1 LKTDSIFYRIFQSN
15 PEILFELL
23 GQSPELAQG
32 REFGSVE
39 IKQVAFRLDGV
50 LFPSPDASDQTIWF
64 IEVQMQSDPV
74 FYQRFFA
81 EIYFYLNLY
90 PQTADWHAVVIY
102 PTRGIEP
109 KNQGLHRA
117 NLNSDQVHRVYLED
131 FSEASTES
139 LGVGMMQLIVSDVVD
154 AIPKAKVLLAKT
166 QPLSKTDPKFAAIME
181 LIETIVV
188 YKFPLLGREEIERM
202 LGLSELKQTRV
213 YQEGVEEGEE
223 RGVLKGRTEG
233 EQTGALQEARSLIL
247 RQLTR
252 RIGKVSPTI
261 RSQVQSLPLAQLES
275 LGEAL
280 LDFTSVVDLEGW
292 LRTLGS

>member
-1 LKTDSIFYRIFQSN
+1 MKTDSIFYRIFQSN

-32 REFGSVE
+32 CEFGSVE

-50 LFPSPDASDQTIWF
+50 LFPSPEALDQTIWF

-74 FYQRFFA
+74 FYHRFFA

-90 PQTADWHAVVIY
+90 PQTADWQALVIY
-102 PTRGIEP
+102 PTLSIEP
-109 KNQGLHRA
+109 KNQGLYRA

-131 FSEASTES
+131 FSETSTES
-139 LGVGMMQLIVSDVVD
+139 LGIGLMQLIVSDAMD

-188 YKFPLLGREEIERM
+188 YKFPLLGREEIENM
-202 LGLSELKQTRV
+202 LGLSELKQTKV
-213 YQEGVEEGEE
+213 YQEALQEGEQIGE
-223 RGVLKGRTEG
+223 QRG
-233 EQTGALQEARSLIL
+233 EQTGALREARSLIL

-252 RIGKVSPTI
+252 RIGAISPNSEANI
-261 RSQVQSLPLAQLES
+261 SALSIAQLES

-280 LDFTSVVDLEGW
+280 LDFSSSADLENW
-292 LRTLGS
+292 LRSQS

>member
-1 LKTDSIFYRIFQSN
+1 LKTDSIFYRIFQSS

-50 LFPSPDASDQTIWF
+50 LFPSPDALDQTIWF
-64 IEVQMQSDPV
+64 IEVQMQNDPV

-90 PQTADWHAVVIY
+90 PQTADWQAVVIY
-102 PTRGIEP
+102 PSRSIEP
-109 KNQGLHRA
+109 KNQGLYRA
-117 NLNSDQVHRVYLED
+117 NLSSDQVHRVYLED

-139 LGVGMMQLIVSDVVD
+139 LGIGLMQLIVSDAMD
-154 AIPKAKVLLAKT
+154 AISKAKALLVKT

-188 YKFPLLGREEIERM
+188 YKFPSLGREEIENM
-202 LGLSELKQTRV
+202 LGLSELKQTKV
-213 YQEGVEEGEE
+213 YQEALQEGEQIGE
-223 RGVLKGRTEG
+223 QRG
-233 EQTGALQEARSLIL
+233 EQTGALREARSLIL

-252 RIGKVSPTI
+252 RFGTI
-261 RSQVQSLPLAQLES
+261 STNSEAKISTLSLPQLES

-280 LDFTSVVDLEGW
+280 LDFSSSADLDNW
-292 LRTLGS
+292 LRLQS

>member
-1 LKTDSIFYRIFQSN
+1 LKTDSIFYRIFQSS
-15 PEILFELL
+15 PDILFELL
-23 GQSPELAQG
+23 GQSPDLAQG

-50 LFPSPDASDQTIWF
+50 LFPSPDALDQTIWF

-90 PQTADWHAVVIY
+90 PQTADWQAVVIY
-102 PTRGIEP
+102 PTRSIEP
-109 KNQGLHRA
+109 KNRGLYRA
-117 NLNSDQVHRVYLED
+117 NLNSDQVHCVYLED

-139 LGVGMMQLIVSDVVD
+139 LGIGMMQLIVSDTVD
-154 AIPKAKVLLAKT
+154 AIFKAKALLAKT

-188 YKFPLLGREEIERM
+188 YKFPSLGREEIESM

-213 YQEGVEEGEE
+213 YQEGVEEGEQIGE
-223 RGVLKGRTEG
+223 QRG
-233 EQTGALQEARSLIL
+233 EQTGALREARSLIL

-252 RIGKVSPTI
+252 RVGQVSPKLT
-261 RSQVQSLPLAQLES
+261 SQVESLNLEKLES

-280 LDFTSVVDLEGW
+280 LDFSSSADLDGW
-292 LRTLGS
+292 LRSH